1 MPLATRHDTGDP
13 GAVTVADPGAPRK
26 DKPDATP
33 PALRRR
39 LADFRGQLRALDSE
53 TSAYLEDKTKDGRML
68 TDEEFRHLEAY
79 NPKKLPLVNAI
90 AACEREL
97 ESAERWSIVD
107 NPDNSRAV
115 DRRRGDLMPHEDPA
129 NTRNGR
135 HQYSMKRAILAVG
148 WPQDYPLKGLELET
162 HQEMNKQR
170 RNNGLNSASGVLIPM
185 DLPVDLDASLRFAQ
199 RSGLNHRNPMMAMEM
214 AQARRALMQ
223 QRALDTTAGAGSIPT
238 IVDTTMIELLRPR
251 MVTANMGARIMTDM
265 QGLFAIPRQSS
276 ASTFYMVTQ
285 GGSVTA
291 SNQTIDQVPFS
302 PHTGGAYTTY
312 TRQFLEQTNQDSE
325 QFVREDQSAQVA
337 RGVETAALN
346 GQAALGWPMGLLQN
360 PQIGVYPLGTNG
372 TAPTWTQLISMISY
386 VAYYNADVGSL
397 SFVCDALTRGTL
409 QLTLKISASTFPI
422 YLWNTEAPD
431 FPVAGHP
438 CPVTNLLPQNIS
450 KGNASNLHAM
460 IFGNWQDL
468 IYAFWSG
475 LDVIVDPYTAA
486 AQGAVNIV
494 ALQDF
499 DVNVRHPQSFANCVD
514 IISSITAPTT

>member
-1 MPLATRHDTGDP
+1 MPLAQDVDLSRVKAP
-13 GAVTVADPGAPRK
+13 GADERTRT
-26 DKPDATP
+26 DKPGMSP
-33 PALRRR
+33 PEIQRR
-39 LADFRGQLRALDSE
+39 LKAKETEARA
-53 TSAYLEDKTKDGRML
+53 YYEDKTRDGRLMAD
-68 TDEEFRHLEAY
+68 DEFKAMEDFTTEVLQLQRQLEVAQRWHDADVT
-79 NPKKLPLVNAI
+79 PSR
-90 AACEREL
+90 REGRPG
-97 ESAERWSIVD
+97 EHM
-107 NPDNSRAV
+107 P
-115 DRRRGDLMPHEDPA
+115 LMPHTDA
-129 NTRNGR
+129 NNTRNGR
-135 HQYSMKRAILAVG
+135 LSYSLMAVLRHVMS
-148 WPQDYPLKGLELET
+148 PSKYPLKGLELEVHDEMQKDRRA
-162 HQEMNKQR
+162 HQM
-170 RNNGLNSASGVLIPM
+170 AAATGVNVPW
-185 DLPVDLDASLRFAQ
+185 DLPVDLRMSARFAK
-199 RSGLNHRNPMMAMEM
+199 RSGLNRTTLTEM
-214 AQARRALMQ
+214 AEARRTLRTIEAEE
-223 QRALDTTAGAGSIPT
+223 RALDTMAGAGSIPT

-251 MVTANMGARIMTDM
+251 MVTAAMGARIMTDM
-265 QGLFAIPRQSS
+265 QGLFAIPRQTS

-312 TRQFLEQTNQDSE
+312 TRQFLEQTNQDAE

-337 RGVETAALN
+337 RGVETAAFN
-346 GQAALGWPMGLLQN
+346 GQGALGWPTGLLQN
-360 PQIGVYPLGTNG
+360 PQIGVYALGTNG
-372 TAPTWTQLISMISY
+372 AAPSWTQLITQAAY

-431 FPVAGHP
+431 FPVAGYP

-468 IYAFWSG
+468 VYAFWSG
-475 LDVIVDPYTAA
+475 LDVIVDPYTSA

-499 DVNVRHPQSFANCVD
+499 DVNIRHYQSFANCVD
-514 IISSITAPTT
+514 IVSSITAPTT